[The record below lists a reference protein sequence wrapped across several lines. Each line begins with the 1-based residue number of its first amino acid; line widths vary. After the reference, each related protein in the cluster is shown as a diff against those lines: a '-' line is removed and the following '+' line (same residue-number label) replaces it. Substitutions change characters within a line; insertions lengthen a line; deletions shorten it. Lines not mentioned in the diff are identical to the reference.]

1 MEEKNLITK
10 IREENN
16 LLEKFL
22 KHAVSGDSYLDCDR
36 DLQSQA
42 TAIHYAAMT
51 LERHRLFT
59 LVVDVMLVYSLVGLL
74 ILIKHLF
81 RR

>member
-1 MEEKNLITK
+1 MTPRK

-16 LLEKFL
+16 LLENFL
-22 KHAVSGDSYLDCDR
+22 RHAVNGGNYLE

-42 TAIHYAAMT
+42 TAIHYAARA
-51 LERHRLFT
+51 LERHRLFA
-59 LVVDVMLVYSLVGLL
+59 LVIHVMLTYSLVGLL
-74 ILIKHLF
+74 VLIKHLF

>member
-1 MEEKNLITK
+1 MTPRK

-16 LLEKFL
+16 LLESFL
-22 KHAVSGDSYLDCDR
+22 RHAVNGDSYLDCDR

-42 TAIHYAAMT
+42 TAIHYATRT

-59 LVVDVMLVYSLVGLL
+59 LAVHVMLMYSLIGLL
-74 ILIKHLF
+74 VLVKHFF

>member
-1 MEEKNLITK
+1 MTPRK

-16 LLEKFL
+16 LLENFL
-22 KHAVSGDSYLDCDR
+22 RHAVNGDSYLDCDR

-42 TAIHYAAMT
+42 TAIHYAARA
-51 LERHRLFT
+51 LERHRLFA
-59 LVVDVMLVYSLVGLL
+59 LVIHVMLTYSLVGLL
-74 ILIKHLF
+74 VLIKHLF